1 VQAPKAPHTDPRAYS
16 LYLQGRHFFELYSS
30 PGYEQALAVLNEALA
45 IDRDF
50 APAWATLGALY
61 WSAANNV
68 LIDYDE
74 GMQKAR
80 DASANALALDESH
93 AEALSLLGVL
103 DVVGQRDADLGM
115 RRIARALELE
125 PQNHRVLT
133 RAGILARRNGRL
145 EDGIRYA
152 EQALRCDPLSPN
164 AHAALGFC
172 LYGAGRLDEAEV
184 MRRKV
189 LALSPGWLSGHY
201 YLGRILLARND
212 LQGALAA
219 MQAEPGRMW
228 RLTGLALVNHAL
240 GRTDESEAALMEL
253 GQLNPAGLYY
263 QLAEVHAYRGE
274 IDAAF
279 GCLEHALETRQRIDR
294 YGIDPLPPTCAD
306 RAGVHSCRARDWR
319 NSPTAQPRWICGRYR
334 CPRPVSSTYP
344 ARSRLPT
351 LSKCRNGTILAD
363 LERLRDESTVVAR
376 SVHGDGQIS
385 VAQRHPMVLALLV
398 SLALHA
404 RLLLSPVEWAPGQLT
419 LPALEVTL
427 LAIGDRDADNSNP
440 RADVAVTTD
449 EPDAPPPRE
458 EPEPMRAATAPL
470 DASEPA
476 AAFDPSDAFESLNE
490 SLAPTL
496 PAAHGSASAD
506 RP

>member
-1 VQAPKAPHTDPRAYS
+1 MFAVQDEIASAVVDELELHLLGVQAPKAPHTDPRAYS

-80 DASANALALDESH
+80 DASANALALDENH

-152 EQALRCDPLSPN
+152 EEALRCDPLSPN

-172 LYGAGRLDEAEV
+172 LYGAGRLDEAEA

-201 YLGRILLARND
+201 YLGRILLARDD
-212 LQGALAA
+212 LQGALAT

-228 RLTGLALVNHAL
+228 RL
-240 GRTDESEAALMEL
+240 
-253 GQLNPAGLYY
+253 
-263 QLAEVHAYRGE
+263 
-274 IDAAF
+274 
-279 GCLEHALETRQRIDR
+279 
-294 YGIDPLPPTCAD
+294 
-306 RAGVHSCRARDWR
+306 RAS
-319 NSPTAQPRWICGRYR
+319 
-334 CPRPVSSTYP
+334 
-344 ARSRLPT
+344 RS
-351 LSKCRNGTILAD
+351 
-363 LERLRDESTVVAR
+363 
-376 SVHGDGQIS
+376 
-385 VAQRHPMVLALLV
+385 
-398 SLALHA
+398 
-404 RLLLSPVEWAPGQLT
+404 
-419 LPALEVTL
+419 
-427 LAIGDRDADNSNP
+427 
-440 RADVAVTTD
+440 
-449 EPDAPPPRE
+449 
-458 EPEPMRAATAPL
+458 
-470 DASEPA
+470 
-476 AAFDPSDAFESLNE
+476 
-490 SLAPTL
+490 
-496 PAAHGSASAD
+496 
-506 RP
+506 